1 MKTFRLTLV
10 WLSLLWSTGAAA
22 AVPPVSPAEWQP
34 LYELVDDGLQGDL
47 ERLVAANGTWSRLVR
62 AKRMAVGVVDLSG
75 IEPRFARVNGNL
87 MMYAASMPKIA
98 ILLAAYVSLE
108 EGTLPDTPRVRKDM
122 TDMIRYSS
130 NDAATR
136 MIDRIGMQRIDEIL
150 MDPRFGLYDKSR
162 GGGLWVGKRFAKDG
176 PRVPDPMHGISHG
189 ATVTQVC
196 RFYYLLA
203 NNRLVAPEWTD
214 QMLSDMSDPGLRHK
228 FVYALMTRA
237 PDATIYR
244 KSGTWR
250 TWHSDSVWVKGGS
263 WRNYILV
270 AMVESPDGEPIIRNL
285 LPAVESVLQKGAKP
299 ALVAQPR

>member
-1 MKTFRLTLV
+1 
-10 WLSLLWSTGAAA
+10 
-22 AVPPVSPAEWQP
+22 
-34 LYELVDDGLQGDL
+34 
-47 ERLVAANGTWSRLVR
+47 
-62 AKRMAVGVVDLSG
+62 
-75 IEPRFARVNGNL
+75 
-87 MMYAASMPKIA
+87 
-98 ILLAAYVSLE
+98 
-108 EGTLPDTPRVRKDM
+108 M

-136 MIDRIGMQRIDEIL
+136 MIDRIGMRRIDEIL

-214 QMLSDMSDPGLRHK
+214 QMLADMSDPGLRHK

-285 LPAVESVLQKGAKP
+285 LPAVEAVLQKGAKP